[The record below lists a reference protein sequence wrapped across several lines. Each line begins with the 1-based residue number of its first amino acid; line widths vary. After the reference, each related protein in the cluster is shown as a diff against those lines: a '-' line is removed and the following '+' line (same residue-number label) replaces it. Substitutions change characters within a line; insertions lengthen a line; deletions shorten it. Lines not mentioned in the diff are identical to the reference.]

1 MKGVKYMDKQL
12 NQKGMELLDD
22 IVKTTLE
29 IDEMLVEAEVEQ

>member
-1 MKGVKYMDKQL
+1 MDKQL